1 MIKDEFPVVRL
12 KMGQLIKHIYG
23 FMDTMHDKSKST
35 QLTYQRSLLGGKR
48 RDNTKPRATFIE
60 FFVMDRKF
68 FFRVR
73 DVERYRNYLLKQ
85 HKMKEISV
93 STYLTAFRRF
103 CQYLVEIGVLEK
115 NPAKRVQG
123 GKRPRVHFRP
133 FLTLQEIDQ
142 LLASIDVREAVGLRD
157 KAMIRVM
164 LGCACSEIEIA
175 RMNIGDLQPQGRNKW
190 VLLVQGKG
198 KTVKD
203 EAVPVPLATVTAIH
217 EYLKTRVEREDA
229 SIHALPHDAPMF
241 TSYSNR
247 SMNARVTLRGIRE
260 AIVIRMRESG
270 IRASTPRQLTPFSL
284 RHTAGILLVEQGATV
299 EDLMHRMRIEWR
311 PTAMLYF
318 KQKGKLRSNEHADPS
333 SYLAL

>member
-12 KMGQLIKHIYG
+12 KLGQIIHHVQG
-23 FMDTMHDKSKST
+23 FMDTMKDKSKST
-35 QLTYQRSLLGGKR
+35 QLTYKRSLVGGEQRK
-48 RDNTKPRATFIE
+48 DTKPRATFVE

-85 HKMKEISV
+85 RKMKEISV
-93 STYLTAFRRF
+93 ATYLTAFRRF

-123 GKRPRVHFRP
+123 GRRPREHFRP
-133 FLTLQEIDQ
+133 FLTLQEIDI
-142 LLASIDVREAVGLRD
+142 LLQSIDTSEAVGLRD

-175 RMNIGDLQPQGRNKW
+175 RMDAGDLQKQGRKW
-190 VLLVQGKG
+190 VLLLQGKG

-203 EAVPVPLATVTAIH
+203 EAVPVPAATVEALQA
-217 EYLKTRVEREDA
+217 YLVTRLGRNE
-229 SIHALPHDAPMF
+229 SALPADAPMF

-247 SMNARVTLRGIRE
+247 SMHARVTLRGIRE

-299 EDLMHRMRIEWR
+299 EELMHRMRIEWR

-318 KQKGKLRSNEHADPS
+318 KQKGKLRSDEHVDPT